1 MQLFVRTRHNL
12 NKTIKDA
19 RDDCI
24 IGFYGSYRHRNTFHI
39 ILEYANDGTLED
51 FFQNVEPPTNPHD
64 IYVFSRNILQL
75 LCALTTLHNVG
86 KEDTEGYL

>member
-12 NKTIKDA
+12 NKTIKDP

-24 IGFYGSYRHRNTFHI
+24 IRFFGSYRHGNTFHI
-39 ILEYANDGTLED
+39 ILEYANQGTLED
-51 FFQNVEPPTNPHD
+51 FFQNVTPPTNPDD
-64 IYVFSRNILQL
+64 IYVFWCNILQL

-86 KEDTEGYL
+86 KEDKGYL